1 MYSRFSGIIIV
12 GQHNPCTSSLTTQQN
27 TSYYVLKKQRTTR
40 AHPSLYAFLFLSAT
54 YSFELHPCTYIYSIT
69 PDPRCSCKINLLY
82 RRQYTPPIRSTS
94 SRTFITRALVLL
106 LREAHNTYKAA
117 QRYHVA
123 SELSFHWAQL
133 TLNISHK
140 REPMV
145 WKWVDAKHEQSK
157 TASSTSHMCAFTECV
172 RIYTYILAITLVKGY
187 CEWVL
192 VGWVNIYGR
201 WVGRIDGWYWW
212 THLYA
217 IWVVYDVRY
226 TDDVGCE
233 LRYAVNQAKLF

>member
-133 TLNISHK
+133 TLNIAQTGTDGLK
-140 REPMV
+140 
-145 WKWVDAKHEQSK
+145 
-157 TASSTSHMCAFTECV
+157 
-172 RIYTYILAITLVKGY
+172 
-187 CEWVL
+187 
-192 VGWVNIYGR
+192 VGWREAWTVKDRIQYITYVCVHWMRAYIYIYSSNYSSEGIL
-201 WVGRIDGWYWW
+201 WMSTGG
-212 THLYA
+212 L
-217 IWVVYDVRY
+217 
-226 TDDVGCE
+226 G
-233 LRYAVNQAKLF
+233 